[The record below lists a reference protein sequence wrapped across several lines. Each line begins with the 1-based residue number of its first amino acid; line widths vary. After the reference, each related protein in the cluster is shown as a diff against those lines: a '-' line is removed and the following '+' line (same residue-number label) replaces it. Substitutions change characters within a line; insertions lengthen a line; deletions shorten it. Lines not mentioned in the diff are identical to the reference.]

1 MSRGMPGGAAGAL
14 TFPDGWTIKLLAF
27 INTRRLDAETTR
39 TEDGMNTNS
48 QQTGDGLQR
57 RLGLFPLTNI
67 VIANMVGAGIF
78 TTSGLLMKDLHHAGV
93 MLALWIV
100 GGLIALCGALS
111 YGELGAALPHAGG
124 EYAFLS
130 RLFHPILGFLAG
142 WVSFFVGFS
151 APIAASAISF
161 TEYMAR
167 AFPQILRLGIFG
179 SPLAQSLLRAL
190 HVTSEDAL
198 KKIYAIAIIAAFTY
212 LHSRGLEV
220 GARVQNLLTG
230 LKILLIISLV
240 AAGFA
245 IGKGSLAHLTS
256 SGPVSFDFAGW
267 KMMGLSL
274 MWIMFAYSGWNAS
287 AYIGSEVKDPARN
300 LPRSLLIGTGAVIV
314 LYLALNL
321 FYIYAVPPAGME
333 GVISIGGLAAGNLFG
348 KSAETILS
356 VLISFA
362 LFSSLSAFI
371 ILGPRVYYSMA
382 KDGVFFKSLAL
393 VHPKFGVPSRSIVLQ
408 GLIAGV
414 LVLFGKFDQLLTYM
428 GFSLGLFPIL
438 AVLGVFKLRKSGA
451 SVVRMPGYPVVP
463 SIYILAGVTI
473 LVLSFLQRPVE
484 SSIAL
489 ATVLV
494 GIPIYLVFKKKY
506 RLPG

>member
-1 MSRGMPGGAAGAL
+1 M
-14 TFPDGWTIKLLAF
+14 DEK
-27 INTRRLDAETTR
+27 E
-39 TEDGMNTNS
+39 NS
-48 QQTGDGLQR
+48 NGLQR

-100 GGLIALCGALS
+100 GGVIALCGALS
-111 YGELGAALPHAGG
+111 YGELGAAIPRAGG

-151 APIAASAISF
+151 APIAASAIGF
-161 TEYMAR
+161 TEYVSR
-167 AFPQILRLGIFG
+167 AFPQILRLGIFD
-179 SPLAQSLLRAL
+179 SPFARNVLQTL
-190 HVTSEDAL
+190 HVSSEEAV
-198 KKIYAIAIIAAFTY
+198 KKLCAILIIAAFTF
-212 LHSRGLEV
+212 LHTRGLEL

-230 LKILLIISLV
+230 LKILLIIALV
-240 AAGFA
+240 GAGFA
-245 IGKGSLAHLTS
+245 FGKGSLSHLTS
-256 SGPVSFDFAGW
+256 SGAFGFDFAGW
-267 KMMGLSL
+267 KTMGLAL

-287 AYIGSEVKDPARN
+287 AYVGSEVKDPARN
-300 LPRSLLIGTGAVIV
+300 LPRSLLLGTGAVVV

-348 KSAETILS
+348 KSAETVLS

-382 KDGVFFKSLAL
+382 KDGVFFKSLAR
-393 VHPKFGVPSRSIVLQ
+393 VNPKFGVPSRSIVLQ
-408 GLIAGV
+408 GMIAGV

-428 GFSLGLFPIL
+428 GFSLGIFPIL
-438 AVLGVFKLRKSGA
+438 AVIGVFKLRRSGK
-451 SVVRMPGYPVVP
+451 SVVKLPGYPVVP
-463 SIYILAGVTI
+463 AVYILAGVTI
-473 LVLSFLQRPVE
+473 LVLSFLQRPKE

-489 ATVLV
+489 ATVAV
-494 GIPIYLVFKKKY
+494 GIPIYFMFRKKY
-506 RLPG
+506 GSPVE